1 MSYLTHA
8 AHTTITLVRN
18 CDTIYLARSEKVGS
32 LQSFLMV
39 CQCLC
44 QECSLYSLTE
54 NRNQAEC
61 IKNEERE
68 REGGRGREREGERDR
83 QTDREAMF

>member
-1 MSYLTHA
+1 M
-8 AHTTITLVRN
+8 I
-18 CDTIYLARSEKVGS
+18 
-32 LQSFLMV
+32 

-68 REGGRGREREGERDR
+68 REGEGGGERERERGREGERER
-83 QTDREAMF
+83 QTDRHRERLCFKMNLEYACIEIYI